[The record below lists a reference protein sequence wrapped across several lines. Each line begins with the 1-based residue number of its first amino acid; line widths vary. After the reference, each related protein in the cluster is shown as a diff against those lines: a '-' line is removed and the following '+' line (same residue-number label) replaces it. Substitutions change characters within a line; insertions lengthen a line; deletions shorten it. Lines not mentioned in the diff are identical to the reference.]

1 MTDFQHWPNLFHIG
15 CVYLIK
21 MELYE
26 TQLINLSKNNKK
38 VTDIDTGWNS
48 QPLLHRR
55 SRINS
60 IVLKRAF
67 LNINFKRFL
76 HNKSSTQYIES
87 QRICI
92 TFHFV
97 YCYVYIDHSNIMKQ
111 YTSFSCISNPIKK
124 NNKKRHRS

>member
-76 HNKSSTQYIES
+76 HDKSSTQYIES
-87 QRICI
+87 QRK
-92 TFHFV
+92 
-97 YCYVYIDHSNIMKQ
+97 YWQRPEQYVSLFTLFIVM
-111 YTSFSCISNPIKK
+111 YTSITQTL
-124 NNKKRHRS
+124 